1 MKNRE
6 DYSRDY
12 IDSAKKLG
20 IDLEVP
26 TQQITKTAEAAWAI
40 DNYPVEPGEEP
51 TKDSPTRRLK

>member
-12 IDSAKKLG
+12 LDSAKKLG
-20 IDLEVP
+20 IDFEVP

-51 TKDSPTRRLK
+51 IKGFPTRRLK